1 MITAVWPPGNC
12 NRFLSRS
19 PSLVAVAWPR
29 CMCNWVVLFVGFFEC
44 FPLFSYVSYVSYV
57 LWCLTVCSVCSVL
70 LSLLWFSSVLFLGGL
85 VCIGFGW
92 FRLIWSFL
100 FLGYLVWVWRRLG
113 IQDHSVMD
121 CKGPFSILMID
132 SGMELTLSKLL
143 TNGCPSLPYVPSF
156 LSFLCFFLFCTI
168 SSFFPL
174 HSNDEICMV
183 MHSAPEKVQLM
194 FNHCSCWLSAQ
205 SKQLHINDE
214 DIHPFIRW
222 IMDHAGKYDDLAKW
236 WPGVIKVLIDDES
249 WLTARWFQTC
259 SAFPKFVAWWSHM
272 SSVRF
277 DHDPLL
283 DL

>member
-1 MITAVWPPGNC
+1 VITAVWPPGNC

-156 LSFLCFFLFCTI
+156 LSFV
-168 SSFFPL
+168 SFFFALFLPFFHYIQTTKFAWSCIQRL
-174 HSNDEICMV
+174 RKCNWCLTTVLADFQHSQSNFTSMMRTSTHSSGGSWTMQENMTIWPNDDPGL
-183 MHSAPEKVQLM
+183 SRFWLM
-194 FNHCSCWLSAQ
+194 TNHDWLPGGFKHVLRSPN
-205 SKQLHINDE
+205 LWH
-214 DIHPFIRW
+214 
-222 IMDHAGKYDDLAKW
+222 DDPIW
-236 WPGVIKVLIDDES
+236 
-249 WLTARWFQTC
+249 
-259 SAFPKFVAWWSHM
+259 VA
-272 SSVRF
+272 
-277 DHDPLL
+277 
-283 DL
+283 